1 MISWINGLRATLR
14 LLVMC
19 NRENR
24 QVIWYSYFEDD
35 ILGLGGNAYS
45 FYRGTNEVILHCS
58 CAIIKMIRWKVIKL

>member
-1 MISWINGLRATLR
+1 
-14 LLVMC
+14 MC

-58 CAIIKMIRWKVIKL
+58 CAIIKTIRWKVIKL